1 MPFGKHKKDIDL
13 SVHPETKYNRILY
26 TADRRS
32 ASDDELPP
40 VTRRRRPAGR
50 TPGKL
55 AGLLSSLG
63 AFRVKRPKDSCVK
76 ARVSAKQETGRQD
89 GGGRVLRSDR
99 NNRKKQGGF
108 LQDKLLRTT
117 SLVCIAVAAVSLI
130 TVQTTFAKPGTPITL
145 IDNGRELQCETT
157 AQTVGEFLEDNAVAL
172 DEEDVVSTEL
182 SAPLYEGQTITI
194 YRAVPITIKSNGT
207 ETQVSIVAGHT
218 VQDALDKAGIVPA
231 ENDEVYPSPD
241 TIVRSGMTIDHI
253 VVTTQETTEDQAIP
267 FDNTTKEDP
276 TMPKG
281 EHDIVQAGQEGVL
294 RITYKQIYKNG
305 VLISQDSI
313 SEDVVQQPVDQVMAI
328 GTYVEPEKPKETTKK
343 TTTKKSS
350 GSSGS
355 SSKSSNGSSSK
366 GSSGSSS
373 SSSSSSGSKSDDT
386 DLNGSKGMKMQLTAY
401 CSFCNS
407 GSKTSSGTY
416 PAAGRTVACNS
427 LPLGTRI
434 YIEGYG
440 EFVVEDRGGMGGNVV
455 DIYMGDQPN
464 DDVCNNFGRTSAMVY
479 VIG

>member
-1 MPFGKHKKDIDL
+1 MPFGKRKKDIDL

-26 TADRRS
+26 TADRRTS
-32 ASDDELPP
+32 TDDDLPP
-40 VTRRRRPAGR
+40 VTRRRRARAAAKSGN
-50 TPGKL
+50 L
-55 AGLLSSLG
+55 FSF
-63 AFRVKRPKDSCVK
+63 FRAKRPKDSG
-76 ARVSAKQETGRQD
+76 AAAHASAKQEPIRQSA
-89 GGGRVLRSDR
+89 GSGRVLRSGR
-99 NNRKKQGGF
+99 TGGKKQGGLF
-108 LQDKLLRTT
+108 HDRLLRTT
-117 SLVCIAVAAVSLI
+117 SLVCIAVVAVSLI

-157 AQTVGEFLEDNAVAL
+157 AQTVGEFLSDNAVEL
-172 DEEDVVSTEL
+172 GEEDVVSTDL

-194 YRAVPITIKSNGT
+194 YSAVPITVKSNGT
-207 ETQVSIVAGHT
+207 ETQVSIIAGHT

-231 ENDEVYPSPD
+231 EDDEVYPSPD

-276 TMPKG
+276 NLAKG
-281 EHDIVQAGQEGVL
+281 KHEVVQEGQEGVL
-294 RITYKQIYKNG
+294 RITYKQVYKNG

-343 TTTKKSS
+343 TTTPK
-350 GSSGS
+350 
-355 SSKSSNGSSSK
+355 
-366 GSSGSSS
+366 SSS
-373 SSSSSSGSKSDDT
+373 SSSSSSGSSSKGSSSSSSSGGGSSDA
-386 DLNGSKGMKMQLTAY
+386 DLDGSKGMKMQLTAY
-401 CSFCNS
+401 CSYCNS

-440 EFVVEDRGGMGGNVV
+440 EYIVEDRGGMGGNVI
-455 DIYMGDQPN
+455 DIYMGEQEN
-464 DDVCNNFGRTSAMVY
+464 DDVCNSFGRKKNVTVY

>member
-1 MPFGKHKKDIDL
+1 MPFGKRKKDLDL

-26 TADRRS
+26 TANRRV

-40 VTRRRRPAGR
+40 VTGRRRSRSKG
-50 TPGKL
+50 PGKL
-55 AGLLSSLG
+55 EGLLSSFG
-63 AFRVKRPKDSCVK
+63 AFHVKRSKNSCI
-76 ARVSAKQETGRQD
+76 KQEPVQQGA
-89 GGGRVLRSDR
+89 GSGRVLRSGRSNR
-99 NNRKKQGGF
+99 NGKKTGGF
-108 LQDKLLRTT
+108 FHDTLLRTT
-117 SLVCIAVAAVSLI
+117 SLVCVAVVAVSLI
-130 TVQTTFAKPGTPITL
+130 AVQTTFAKPGTPITL

-157 AQTVGEFLEDNAVAL
+157 AQTVGEFLEDNAVEL
-172 DEEDVVSTEL
+172 GEEDVVSTEL
-182 SAPLYEGQTITI
+182 GAEIYEGQTITI
-194 YRAVPITIKSNGT
+194 YRAVPVTVKSNGT
-207 ETQVSIVAGHT
+207 EKEVSIVAGHT

-241 TIVRSGMTIDHI
+241 TIVRSGMIIDHI

-276 TMPKG
+276 NLAKG
-281 EHDIVQAGQEGVL
+281 KHEIVQEGQEGVL

-328 GTYVEPEKPKETTKK
+328 GTYVEPEKPKETT
-343 TTTKKSS
+343 TKKSS
-350 GSSGS
+350 SSSSSSSGS
-355 SSKSSNGSSSK
+355 SSKG
-366 GSSGSSS
+366 SGSSS
-373 SSSSSSGSKSDDT
+373 SSSSSSSGGGSSDA
-386 DLNGSKGMKMQLTAY
+386 DLDGSKGMKMQLTAY
-401 CSFCNS
+401 CSYCNS

-440 EFVVEDRGGMGGNVV
+440 EYVVEDRGGMGGNVI
-455 DIYMGDQPN
+455 DIYMGEQEN
-464 DDVCNNFGRTSAMVY
+464 DDVCNSFGRKKNVTVY